1 MLLGRSLIRRFI
13 LNNAEIRVQWG
24 VAKAQWAS
32 NRCLLR
38 QLDVRTWMASLS
50 IALIATN
57 QLAGL
62 FRFGSTHCYPAPVIM
77 FL

>member
-38 QLDVRTWMASLS
+38 LSAAPIQESVLPRPTVGHLDLPDAITDHTQ
-50 IALIATN
+50 TN
-57 QLAGL
+57 
-62 FRFGSTHCYPAPVIM
+62 
-77 FL
+77 